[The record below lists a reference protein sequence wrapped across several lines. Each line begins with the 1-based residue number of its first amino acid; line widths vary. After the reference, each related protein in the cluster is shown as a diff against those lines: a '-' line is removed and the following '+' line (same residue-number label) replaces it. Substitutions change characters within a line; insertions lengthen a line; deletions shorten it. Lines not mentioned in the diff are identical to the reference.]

1 MQIAITGTMR
11 LCFLYIY
18 PPADLKDNERPTT
31 YDSSGEWVCDLMAEI
46 TRQRSGCELYQKTSS
61 ATGEGVE
68 ELFSQAVLTII
79 IFLNDAV

>member
-1 MQIAITGTMR
+1 MRIAITGTMR

-31 YDSSGEWVCDLMAEI
+31 YDSSGEWICDLTAEI
-46 TRQRSGCELYQKTSS
+46 TRQRCGCELYQKMSS

-68 ELFSQAVLTII
+68 ELFSQAVII
-79 IFLNDAV
+79 TTIFLNYAL

>member
-46 TRQRSGCELYQKTSS
+46 TRQKCGCELYQKTSS

-68 ELFSQAVLTII
+68 ELFSQAVIMII
-79 IFLNDAV
+79 IFLNDAL